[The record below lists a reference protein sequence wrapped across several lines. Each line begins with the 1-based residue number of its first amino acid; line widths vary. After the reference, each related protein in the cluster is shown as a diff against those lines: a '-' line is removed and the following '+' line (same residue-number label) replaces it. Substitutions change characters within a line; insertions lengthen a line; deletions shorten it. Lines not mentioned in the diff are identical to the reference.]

1 MGYQYKFEKILNIKE
16 REQNEAVIRYNQAI
30 ARFEEAAKKLYD
42 LLKQKEEL
50 EALQEEKLLTGL
62 SVIEMRQ
69 NQLFIG
75 NLMKIIEHQQQIVM
89 NTRNQMNF
97 FQEKVKESTIEVKK
111 YEKIKEK
118 DFENYLSLE
127 KFEENKQMDEI
138 SLQQFMSKG
147 N

>member
-1 MGYQYKFEKILNIKE
+1 MGYQYKFEKILNIRE
-16 REQNEAVIRYNQAI
+16 REQSEAVNRYNQAI
-30 ARFEEAAKKLYD
+30 ARFEEAAQKLYD
-42 LLKQKEEL
+42 LLKQKEDL
-50 EALQEEKLLTGL
+50 ESAQQEKLLTGL
-62 SVIEMRQ
+62 SIIEMKQ
-69 NQLFIG
+69 NQLFLG

-97 FQEKVKESTIEVKK
+97 FQEKVKESTMEVKK

-118 DFENYLSLE
+118 DLENYLSLE
-127 KFEENKQMDEI
+127 KFEDSKQMDEI

>member
-16 REQNEAVIRYNQAI
+16 REQTEAVNRYNQAT

-62 SVIEMRQ
+62 SVIEMKQ

-111 YEKIKEK
+111 YEKIKGK
-118 DFENYLSLE
+118 DFENYLLLE
-127 KFEENKQMDEI
+127 KFEDNKQMDEI